1 MYRDVYDLPEWQAR
15 VALPEAVNGS
25 ARPDGYVPFPGPT
38 VRVPGSL
45 PEVWNVRRR
54 NPAFTGRDQEL
65 ALLRE
70 RLCSGERALVQALH
84 GTGGV
89 GKT

>member
-1 MYRDVYDLPEWQAR
+1 
-15 VALPEAVNGS
+15 VAGPGHVAGS
-25 ARPDGYVPFPGPT
+25 RERIGPADGYVPFPGPT

-65 ALLRE
+65 ALLQE

-84 GTGGV
+84 GIGGV